1 MVLLPPD
8 DLPELGADL
17 VATLTSL
24 NVHNFSHAVEEKRIC
39 KQDNR
44 ISFNNDCISFAESR
58 VLSHHLKQVK
68 LLIVLYMCFK
78 LPLEKVKLSAI
89 QCTNLC

>member
-8 DLPELGADL
+8 DLPELSADL
-17 VATLTSL
+17 VATLASL

-44 ISFNNDCISFAESR
+44 ISFNNDCISFYRESSAFTS
-58 VLSHHLKQVK
+58 LKTCHH
-68 LLIVLYMCFK
+68 
-78 LPLEKVKLSAI
+78 P
-89 QCTNLC
+89 T